1 MSALLSLSIP
11 VLIALLLGKYV
22 TSRKQHRPYPPG
34 PKPKPII
41 GNALDIPT
49 TDLGNVY
56 AAWGKKY
63 NSESNDLF
71 CPFANIRAI
80 GNIVHASA
88 LGSHIVVLNKFEDA
102 EELLEKRA
110 AIYSDRP
117 EFPIQKL

>member
-1 MSALLSLSIP
+1 MSVSLSL
-11 VLIALLLGKYV
+11 LITVFITLLLGKYV
-22 TSRKQHRPYPPG
+22 TSRRQHRPYPPG
-34 PKPKPII
+34 PKPMLII

-63 NSESNDLF
+63 NSELNDLF

-80 GNIVHASA
+80 GNIIHASA
-88 LGSHIVVLNKFEDA
+88 LGSHVVVLNKFEDA

-110 AIYSDRP
+110 AIYSDRS